1 MVSRMI
7 TRMQTINNIFSFPK
21 EARKMAKE
29 TENDNR
35 KANKKK
41 KDYCKLKTSALI
53 PNTIEPVLKKEVK
66 TVTRFF

>member
-7 TRMQTINNIFSFPK
+7 TTMQTINNIFSFPK
-21 EARKMAKE
+21 EARKMTKE

-35 KANKKK
+35 KANKKE
-41 KDYCKLKTSALI
+41 DYCKLKTSALI